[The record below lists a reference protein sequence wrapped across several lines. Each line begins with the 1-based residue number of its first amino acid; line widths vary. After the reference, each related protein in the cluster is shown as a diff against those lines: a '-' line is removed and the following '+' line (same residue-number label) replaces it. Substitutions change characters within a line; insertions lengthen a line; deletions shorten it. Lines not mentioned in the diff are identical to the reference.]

1 MSENINKAYSEID
14 EILQLLQSDF
24 VDKVPLKIRNIFR
37 EQKDKEYIVKIN
49 PNIPLENQELLP
61 ETISILALLK
71 LDYWCENN
79 QEKQELLKILQKN
92 EIEYQTEIERK
103 YSSENIFNKNN
114 KTEISQLPTDIKKES
129 LRDKI
134 LKFIHKLF
142 KRI

>member
-24 VDKVPLKIRNIFR
+24 VDKVPLKIRNFFR